1 MIKVPKPRP
10 GSCWR
15 CRGTN
20 FTELS
25 SSFSTR
31 LRISS
36 AEYECLRCGWVTEVQ
51 WDTYRPEA
59 GDAPVLHCPHC
70 SGVVSG

>member
-1 MIKVPKPRP
+1 MIKVPKQKP

-25 SSFSTR
+25 SSSSTR

-36 AEYECLRCGWVTEVQ
+36 AEYECLRCGWVTECQ
-51 WDTYRPEA
+51 WDTYRPEP